1 MEGAWARIAHE
12 RVDPREWRVLRACAA
27 RRSLIQV
34 DGDGTGGLRHW
45 GTRGATR
52 ARREKRRARR
62 RPADGAIR
70 EIVRVRGTTVMCTR
84 AMENPNWI
92 SAGPIAIYPPNV
104 TFAVPRRRPSHRR
117 PSSVGSETV
126 ARSNCEPPTKI
137 KP

>member
-34 DGDGTGGLRHW
+34 DGDRIGGLRHW

-70 EIVRVRGTTVMCTR
+70 EIVHHVGCHVGEVRI
-84 AMENPNWI
+84 AAPPAFSA
-92 SAGPIAIYPPNV
+92 SAGP
-104 TFAVPRRRPSHRR
+104 TDGLRR
-117 PSSVGSETV
+117 VYG
-126 ARSNCEPPTKI
+126 
-137 KP
+137 

>member
-70 EIVRVRGTTVMCTR
+70 EIVRGTTVMCTT
-84 AMENPNWI
+84 E
-92 SAGPIAIYPPNV
+92 Y
-104 TFAVPRRRPSHRR
+104 
-117 PSSVGSETV
+117 
-126 ARSNCEPPTKI
+126 
-137 KP
+137 